1 MALKDLKDTPLISII
16 IPVYNA
22 EKYIEETIENILSQT
37 YKNYE
42 ILVIDDCSNDRSV
55 QIIKKLAEQHEC
67 ITLIESEVN
76 FGGPAKPRNIGVENA
91 NGEYLAFLDADDLW
105 TRDKLQKQFT
115 YMLDNHLNFSSTG
128 KVNIDEYSNEI
139 NFKAN
144 ILAKINSRN
153 SKKNICDLIKYRFIF
168 TSSVIVSS
176 DLNVYFD
183 ESHKYK
189 AVEDLCAWLNL
200 FRQSKTQY
208 GYIENRILKYRILE
222 QSISARNIE
231 FKHATK
237 AYICILNFILK
248 YEMYENMKCFYKACA
263 RDFSLNFLQKTMGK
277 NK

>member
-1 MALKDLKDTPLISII
+1 MAVKDSKKTPLISII
-16 IPVYNA
+16 IPMYNA
-22 EKYIEETIENILSQT
+22 EKYIEETIGNILSQT
-37 YKNYE
+37 YENYE
-42 ILVIDDCSNDRSV
+42 ILVIDDCSNDNSV
-55 QIIKKLAEQHEC
+55 QIIQKLAKLYDF

-76 FGGPAKPRNIGVENA
+76 FGGPAKPRNMGVKNA

-105 TRDKLQKQFT
+105 NKDKLAIQLT

-128 KVNIDEYSNEI
+128 KINIDEKSNEI
-139 NFKAN
+139 NFKAG
-144 ILAKINSRN
+144 ILAKINARN
-153 SKKNICDLIKYRFIF
+153 SKKDICDLIKYRFIF
-168 TSSVIVSS
+168 TSSVIVSR

-200 FRQSKTQY
+200 FRQSNTQY
-208 GYIENRILKYRILE
+208 GYIENKLLKYRILE

-248 YEMYENMKCFYKACA
+248 YEMYEKMKCFYKACA
-263 RDFSLNFLQKTMGK
+263 RDFSLNFLQKIMRK
-277 NK
+277 K